1 MASLVTVGTCG
12 SCFSL
17 PLFYISEMLTS
28 GVTRCLTQS
37 SSGGA
42 RQAQSGSEKMVLSCF
57 WLLHHGALR
66 KAWKSMHCVPRRCSE
81 HAGVMVRPA
90 EFGMFG

>member
-1 MASLVTVGTCG
+1 MASLVTVGTCK

-17 PLFYISEMLTS
+17 LLFSISEMLTS

-42 RQAQSGSEKMVLSCF
+42 RQAQSGSEKMVPVVFLVVAPWCAEKG
-57 WLLHHGALR
+57 LEIYALR
-66 KAWKSMHCVPRRCSE
+66 SE
-81 HAGVMVRPA
+81 ALLRARWGHGSP
-90 EFGMFG
+90 G